1 MQMNIAI
8 QIAETTD
15 LGIAMLIAEFN
26 TGEYFP
32 VSAVGNLREAREI
45 AQQHFNDVTRSRAK
59 KPQYRVWARGWKGAY
74 ESVAE
79 IDL

>member
-1 MQMNIAI
+1 MNTAI

-15 LGIAMLIAEFN
+15 LGIAMLIAEFRS
-26 TGEYFP
+26 GEYVP
-32 VSAVGNLREAREI
+32 ISAVGSLREAREI
-45 AQQHFNDVTRSRAK
+45 AQQHFSAMSHAK